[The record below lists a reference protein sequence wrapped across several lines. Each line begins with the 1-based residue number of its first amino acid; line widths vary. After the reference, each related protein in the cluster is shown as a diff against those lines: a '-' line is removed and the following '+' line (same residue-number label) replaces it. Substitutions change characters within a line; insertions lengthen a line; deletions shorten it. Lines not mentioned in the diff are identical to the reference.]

1 MTVIVFRYLFR
12 ETLKTQLAVLFVLL
26 LIFVSQ
32 QFIQIIGDAAE
43 AGEPGTVHGDLPGAR
58 GRTVASGPERECYL
72 NASCAQRCCLSSMNR
87 DDIQFLRRIG
97 DRIRERRTALELT
110 QAELADKCGL
120 HRTFIGSVERG
131 ERNVAVLSLRKIAV
145 ALRVTPAELLTERV

>member
-1 MTVIVFRYLFR
+1 
-12 ETLKTQLAVLFVLL
+12 
-26 LIFVSQ
+26 
-32 QFIQIIGDAAE
+32 
-43 AGEPGTVHGDLPGAR
+43 
-58 GRTVASGPERECYL
+58 
-72 NASCAQRCCLSSMNR
+72 MNR
-87 DDIQFLRRIG
+87 DDIHFLRRIG

-110 QAELADKCGL
+110 QAELAERCGL